1 MKKTNFLIFF
11 SLFSLFVSSKDYV
24 INPGPYAYENLQEAM
39 ILMNAGDSIL
49 IKSGDYYFEDSLS
62 LDVDNVV
69 IRGEGLNNTI
79 LNLENQKSGAQ
90 GILVT

>member
-1 MKKTNFLIFF
+1 
-11 SLFSLFVSSKDYV
+11 
-24 INPGPYAYENLQEAM
+24 M

-69 IRGEGLNNTI
+69 IRGEGLNT
-79 LNLENQKSGAQ
+79 LF
-90 GILVT
+90 